1 MEEKIRLK
9 KEDIYRG
16 SLILVNRL
24 HAYREQAD
32 LELIAPFAEK
42 EEILMKAEAAEQ
54 LLRALADI
62 GGQQEIVPVSGWR
75 SRMEQ
80 EKIWD
85 DSLAENGPEFTKTY
99 VAAPG
104 HSEHQ
109 TGFAID
115 LGKRQE
121 VIDFIRPDFP
131 YEGICQRFRERAA
144 VYGFVERYPAGKE
157 ALTGIG
163 HEPWHFRYVG
173 APHAQIMKKEQLV
186 LEEYISFLRAYPYGV
201 RPYRLHLQ
209 GRRVS
214 VSYAAAE
221 GGVTTLSAK
230 GGSKYAISGNNADG
244 FIVTSWEDENE

>member
-62 GGQQEIVPVSGWR
+62 GGQQEIVP
-75 SRMEQ
+75 
-80 EKIWD
+80 
-85 DSLAENGPEFTKTY
+85 EFTKTY

-109 TGFAID
+109 TGLAID

-121 VIDFIRPDFP
+121 AIDFIRPDFP
-131 YEGICQRFRERAA
+131 YGGICQRFRERAA

-221 GGVTTLSAK
+221 GGITVLAVK
-230 GGSKYAISGNNADG
+230 GGGKYAVSGNNADG
-244 FIVTSWEDENE
+244 FIVTSWEDGNE

>member
-54 LLRALADI
+54 LLRVLADI
-62 GGQQEIVPVSGWR
+62 GGQQEIV
-75 SRMEQ
+75 
-80 EKIWD
+80 
-85 DSLAENGPEFTKTY
+85 PEFTKTY

-109 TGFAID
+109 TGLAID

-121 VIDFIRPDFP
+121 VIDFIRPDFS
-131 YEGICQRFRERAA
+131 YEGICQRFRERAV

-221 GGVTTLSAK
+221 GGITVLAVK
-230 GGSKYAISGNNADG
+230 GGGKYAVSGNNADG
-244 FIVTSWEDENE
+244 FIVTSWEDGNE

>member
-24 HAYREQAD
+24 HEYREQAD

-54 LLRALADI
+54 LLRVLADI
-62 GGQQEIVPVSGWR
+62 GGQQEIV
-75 SRMEQ
+75 
-80 EKIWD
+80 
-85 DSLAENGPEFTKTY
+85 PEFTKTY

-109 TGFAID
+109 TGLAID

-221 GGVTTLSAK
+221 GGITVLAVK
-230 GGSKYAISGNNADG
+230 GGGKYAVSGNNADG
-244 FIVTSWEDENE
+244 FIVTSWEDGNE